1 MPRYGSVEFDGL
13 KELQKELLKMQEN
26 LDKVIYPIAN
36 ELAAILLRKVR
47 KKTLPGKY
55 PKKSGKKGGTLKKGW
70 QIGEVK
76 QNGDNFEVEIFN
88 PTYYA
93 DYVEYGHR
101 TRERKDG
108 SRGWV
113 EGRFMLTVSVREVQ
127 TLAPKLIE
135 KRIAAALE
143 MIMLDK

>member
-1 MPRYGSVEFDGL
+1 MTKYGSVEFEDL
-13 KELQKELLKMQEN
+13 KELQKELLKMQDN
-26 LDKVIYPIAN
+26 LDRVILPIAK
-36 ELAAILLRKVR
+36 ELAARLLTKVKRKTPVGQYHNG
-47 KKTLPGKY
+47 KT
-55 PKKSGKKGGTLKKGW
+55 GGSLKKAW

-88 PTYYA
+88 TMNYA
-93 DYVEYGHR
+93 DYVESGHR

-113 EGRFMLTVSVREVQ
+113 EGKFMLTISVREVQ

-135 KRIAAALE
+135 KRIANALE
-143 MIMLDK
+143 MIMLGK

>member
-1 MPRYGSVEFDGL
+1 MPKYGSVEFDGL

-26 LDKVIYPIAN
+26 LDKVILPIAN
-36 ELAAILLRKVR
+36 ELAARLLAKVKRKTPV
-47 KKTLPGKY
+47 GQY
-55 PKKSGKKGGTLKKGW
+55 PNGKKGGTLKKGW

-93 DYVEYGHR
+93 EYVEYGHR

-143 MIMLDK
+143 MIMLGK